1 MVMDRTTL
9 GRNILPLQRDGLISV
24 RPAASDR
31 RAVVVQLTARGNKIL
46 RDVTLPHLEEL
57 QTAGRKLL
65 QALAIVMKH
74 ANSNYEARS

>member
-1 MVMDRTTL
+1 
-9 GRNILPLQRDGLISV
+9 
-24 RPAASDR
+24 
-31 RAVVVQLTARGNKIL
+31 
-46 RDVTLPHLEEL
+46 VTLPHLEEL